1 MSEKL
6 FLQFLI
12 VKPTMKVYMSPDY
25 PPLTLYLPYP
35 QENGEQWALARVH
48 RSRRAELSKVELGG
62 GG

>member
-1 MSEKL
+1 
-6 FLQFLI
+6 
-12 VKPTMKVYMSPDY
+12 MKVYMSPDY